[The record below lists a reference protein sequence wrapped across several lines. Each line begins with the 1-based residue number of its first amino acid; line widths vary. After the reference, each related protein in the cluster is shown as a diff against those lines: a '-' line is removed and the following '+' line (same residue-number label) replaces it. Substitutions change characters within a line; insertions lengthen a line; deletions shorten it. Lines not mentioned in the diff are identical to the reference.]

1 MYGLSNI
8 TAKIKRRGKKH
19 NQWYFIFIWLRR
31 KKKDREKEKEKLI
44 LGNKTLKFSLSI
56 FSSFKQT
63 KGNTVYEN
71 KCFTW

>member
-1 MYGLSNI
+1 M
-8 TAKIKRRGKKH
+8 
-19 NQWYFIFIWLRR
+19 IFYIYLIEE

-71 KCFTW
+71 KCFT